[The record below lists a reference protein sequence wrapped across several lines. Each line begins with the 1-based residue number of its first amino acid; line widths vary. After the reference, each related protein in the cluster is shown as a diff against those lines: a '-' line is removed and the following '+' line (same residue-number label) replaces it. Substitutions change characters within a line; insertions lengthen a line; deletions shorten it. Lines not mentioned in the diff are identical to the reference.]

1 MTVENQS
8 NQSSTLTICPPPLT
22 PKSHRATEFTPPT
35 QANLILVID
44 DDLIIRKLLKAY
56 LDSLGY
62 QAAVASNGEEG
73 INLAKQLHPHAILLD
88 VMMPGI
94 DGWMVLST
102 LKKDPDLANIPII
115 MVSIM
120 EDQKLGTLLGATEYL
135 VKPIRRD
142 ELNVI
147 LKKHLHTGDQQE
159 VLLVEDEVLSQR
171 LLESML
177 KDAGWQ
183 VHAAEN
189 GRVALDY
196 LKKQKP
202 QLILTDLIMPE
213 MDGFEFIQRLRQHP
227 AWRKIPVVVLTAK
240 KMTEEEQ
247 RKLTGCV
254 VEKVFQKD
262 TYHLED
268 LLSEIKKCL
277 K

>member
-1 MTVENQS
+1 MTVESQS
-8 NQSSTLTICPPPLT
+8 NQSSTFTIRPPPMT
-22 PKSHRATEFTPPT
+22 SKDRRATEFTPPT
-35 QANLILVID
+35 HDNLILVID
-44 DDLIIRKLLKAY
+44 DDFIMRKLLNTY
-56 LDSLGY
+56 LDTLGY
-62 QAAVASNGEEG
+62 QVAIASNGEEG

-88 VMMPGI
+88 VMMPGM
-94 DGWMVLST
+94 DGWMVLSN

-115 MVSIM
+115 MISIM
-120 EDQKLGTLLGATEYL
+120 DDQKLGTLLGATEYL

-147 LKKHLHTGDQQE
+147 LKKYLSTGDKQE
-159 VLLVEDEVLSQR
+159 VLLVEDEVLSRR

-183 VHAAEN
+183 VHSAEN

-196 LKKQKP
+196 LKEKTP

-213 MDGFEFIQRLRQHP
+213 MDGFEFIDRLRQNS
-227 AWRKIPVVVLTAK
+227 AWRTIPVVVLTAK
-240 KMTEEEQ
+240 KMTAEEQ
-247 RKLTGCV
+247 SKLTGCV

-262 TYHLED
+262 TYRLED

-277 K
+277 N